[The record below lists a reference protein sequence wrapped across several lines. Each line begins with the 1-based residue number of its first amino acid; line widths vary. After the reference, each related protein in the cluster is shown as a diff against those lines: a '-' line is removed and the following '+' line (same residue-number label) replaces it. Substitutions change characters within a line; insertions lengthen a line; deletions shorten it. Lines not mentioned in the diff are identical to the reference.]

1 MWCGSWLW
9 SLISAYYSPM
19 NSLSLKTN
27 RNLLRCSKKQMAPVL
42 LEAPRGN
49 KLISWFYWFHWFH
62 WFQMI
67 SSDFTWFQVTFS
79 DFAGFYPNSRLVSF
93 DLKIAWNHWKSS
105 EIMWNHLKSFEINE
119 ISEINKI
126 MKSVC
131 SLLELPVKLVP
142 FVFITS

>member
-27 RNLLRCSKKQMAPVL
+27 RNLLRCSK
-42 LEAPRGN
+42 N
-49 KLISWFYWFHWFH
+49 KWHQFYWKPQEGTNWFH
-62 WFQMI
+62 DFIDFTDFIDFKWFQVI
-67 SSDFTWFQVTFS
+67 FTWFQVTFS

-93 DLKIAWNHWKSS
+93 DLKIAWNHWKSP